1 MYKNSLLKKFA
12 NKVLN
17 NSESKAIKGGRNS
30 TPINTG
36 SYGFVNWDDVEI
48 REPGIVVVNNN
59 AVALARNLKK
69 G

>member
-1 MYKNSLLKKFA
+1 MSKKNLLSKFEK
-12 NKVLN
+12 NILSEK
-17 NSESKAIKGGRNS
+17 ESKSVKGGRNT

-48 REPGIVVVNNN
+48 REPGIVVVSNN
-59 AVALARNLKK
+59 AVALSRNSSK

>member
-1 MYKNSLLKKFA
+1 MSKKSLLSKFA
-12 NKVLN
+12 KNILTEK
-17 NSESKAIKGGRNS
+17 ESKSVKGGRNS
-30 TPINTG
+30 PTINTG

-59 AVALARNLKK
+59 SVALANLKK